1 MENLDVNFV
10 IDGFP
15 CQGILNQ
22 EGNSFYLDV
31 KTSFPTISYKPRKIT
46 CCHEQQVFVLYNN
59 QISSRR
65 IFPEFVVE
73 NYERSFFNTFEFCL
87 DGLQDFLSV
96 SEHYK
101 GNVFCEQLKIDGV
114 GYICECIND
123 AEKTT
128 VKITSPCQCVELGKI
143 EEIVQRFV
151 QLFTLLS
158 YKRVTCTSIHII
170 DDGKKFEFFSWQCK
184 SFSGNKN
191 RHYSLLHAGLIYSKC
206 LWTNIL
212 DNYFGT
218 KNDFFELGLN
228 GFVSLIDSDMF
239 WQDEIIRICGI
250 WDQYTKQ
257 AKVNVASLYSSE
269 DFDSFFI
276 LLKKLMEKDCAK
288 FSTMQRN
295 VADFFFE
302 KQESIKNFLNPHLP
316 ERLSA
321 LCNQFDK
328 NISLIFPNVFSDL
341 LFLVKARNKFAHGE
355 LNKKYLGQ
363 FETLYQAFR
372 RIRLQTIVF
381 IYQELGLP
389 LLFICECIRY
399 SLHDCVR
406 NVELDGFVLAQIIKD
421 IPFFDVDEKTWEY
434 FSQPRIYSC
443 FVYNPSKNML
453 ELDKTTTELAWN
465 EHLRGDEPFY
475 GNYVANVCPN
485 CKEPVY
491 QNTIFIICGDAHKE
505 INGSYLLNYEDVPA
519 ELKEKCEKQRTD
531 LLLRRVQRNVSRVS
545 R

>member
-158 YKRVTCTSIHII
+158 YKRVTCTSICVV
-170 DDGKKFEFFSWQCK
+170 DDAEKYKYYSLMCK
-184 SFSGNKN
+184 TFSGNKS
-191 RHYSLLHAGLIYSKC
+191 RHYSLLHAGLIYSKGF
-206 LWTNIL
+206 WKNIL
-212 DNYFGT
+212 DNYFES
-218 KNDFFELGLN
+218 KNDFFESCLN
-228 GFVSLIDSDMF
+228 GYISQIDTDLF
-239 WQDEIIRICGI
+239 WEYKIICICGI
-250 WDQYTKQ
+250 WNWLGK
-257 AKVNVASLYSSE
+257 KKINNEISLYDGFRILYKRFGEILHQLFPSALK
-269 DFDSFFI
+269 DFE
-276 LLKKLMEKDCAK
+276 LLKE
-288 FSTMQRN
+288 
-295 VADFFFE
+295 
-302 KQESIKNFLNPHLP
+302 
-316 ERLSA
+316 
-321 LCNQFDK
+321 
-328 NISLIFPNVFSDL
+328 
-341 LFLVKARNKFAHGE
+341 ARNAAAHGALTKRSQDE
-355 LNKKYLGQ
+355 
-363 FETLYQAFR
+363 FDELYQAFR
-372 RIRLQTIVF
+372 RIRLLTIVF

-389 LLFICECIRY
+389 LIFICECIRD
-399 SLHDCVR
+399 SLHGCVR
-406 NVELDGFVLAQIIKD
+406 NVDLDRFVLAQIINE
-421 IPFFDVDEKTWEY
+421 IPFFNVDEKTWEY
-434 FSQPRIYSC
+434 FSQPRIDSC
-443 FVYNPSKNML
+443 FVYNPSKNIL
-453 ELDKTTTELAWN
+453 ELDKATTELAWK
-465 EHLRGDEPFY
+465 ESLRGGEPFD
-475 GNYVANVCPN
+475 GNYVTKVYPK
-485 CKEPVY
+485 CKDPVY
-491 QNTIFIICGDAHKE
+491 QNNIFIICGDAHKE
-505 INGSYLLNYEDVPA
+505 INGSFLLNYEDVPA
-519 ELKEKCEKQRTD
+519 EFKEKCEKQRTD
-531 LLLRRVQRNVSRVS
+531 LLFRLH
-545 R
+545 

>member
-15 CQGILNQ
+15 CQGFLNQ
-22 EGNSFYLDV
+22 DDNTFYLDV
-31 KTSFPTISYKPRKIT
+31 KSSFPTISYKPRKIT
-46 CCHEQQVFVLYNN
+46 CCHEQHVFVLYNN

-73 NYERSFFNTFEFCL
+73 NYERPFFNAFEFYL

-96 SEHYK
+96 SEYYE
-101 GNVFCEQLKIDGV
+101 GNVFCEQVKIDGV
-114 GYICECIND
+114 GYICECVNN
-123 AEKTT
+123 AEKTI
-128 VKITSPCQCVELGKI
+128 VKVTSPCQYIKI
-143 EEIVQRFV
+143 EKISGIVLRFV
-151 QLFTLLS
+151 QLFTLVS
-158 YKRVTCTSIHII
+158 YKRITCTSIHIVE
-170 DDGKKFEFFSWQCK
+170 DGKKYELFSLQCK
-184 SFSGNKN
+184 PFSGNKR
-191 RHYSLLHAGLIYSKC
+191 RHYSLLHAGLIYSNGWWK
-206 LWTNIL
+206 NIL

-218 KNDFFELGLN
+218 NSDFFASCLN
-228 GFVSLIDSDMF
+228 GYISQIDTDLF
-239 WQDEIIRICGI
+239 WQCKIICICGI
-250 WDQYTKQ
+250 WNWLGKKNINKDI
-257 AKVNVASLYSSE
+257 SLYDGFCILYKRFDE
-269 DFDSFFI
+269 IVHLLFPGALKDFE
-276 LLKKLMEKDCAK
+276 LLKD
-288 FSTMQRN
+288 
-295 VADFFFE
+295 
-302 KQESIKNFLNPHLP
+302 
-316 ERLSA
+316 
-321 LCNQFDK
+321 
-328 NISLIFPNVFSDL
+328 
-341 LFLVKARNKFAHGE
+341 ARNEAAHGE
-355 LNKKYLGQ
+355 LVNRTQ
-363 FETLYQAFR
+363 EEFDELYQAFR
-372 RIRLQTIVF
+372 RIRLLTIVF

-389 LLFICECIRY
+389 LVFICECIRY
-399 SLHDCVR
+399 SLHGCVR
-406 NVELDGFVLAQIIKD
+406 NAELDRFVLAQIIKD